1 MSEPSD
7 VGGVLGWVDDLQ
19 RRRPVL
25 GFPYAVFKRYYED
38 HGGWLGS
45 LISYYGFFS
54 LYPLLVV
61 FTTVAT
67 WMLRDR
73 PKALRNVLQAVW
85 SKVPF
90 ATPEI
95 TSEVQ
100 KQVTELSNEGWAVAG
115 VSLIVALW
123 GGVGV
128 VRVLQDTV
136 NSIYGVPRYRR
147 PSFVVKIARG
157 IAIIGLLGLGVVGTA
172 IVTAVTLGFDL
183 PLVASVGAAAGN
195 VVLSTLIA
203 TAVYR
208 LVIGHAATTREVLPG
223 AVLTGFATYVLTLI
237 GGLYVQNVIA
247 RMTGVFGPF
256 ASTVGLLAYV
266 SLSVQIFV
274 IATEVNV
281 VKARRLWPR
290 ALTGPLGAADRKAIA
305 LSMQREAL
313 TAPDELESPPRT
325 PPESVVE

>member
-1 MSEPSD
+1 MSDHSD
-7 VGGVLGWVDDLQ
+7 TAGGLLGWVDELQ
-19 RRRPVL
+19 RRQPVL

-73 PKALRNVLQAVW
+73 PKALQRMLQAVW

-90 ATPEI
+90 ATPDI
-95 TSEVQ
+95 TAEVQ
-100 KQVTELSNEGWAVAG
+100 QQVTELSNEGWAVAA
-115 VSLIVALW
+115 VSLVVALW

-136 NSIYGVPRYRR
+136 NSIHGVPRYRR
-147 PSFVVKIARG
+147 PSFVAKVVRG
-157 IAIIGLLGLGVVGTA
+157 LAIIGLLGLGVIGTA
-172 IVTAVTLGFDL
+172 IVTALTLGFHL
-183 PLVASVGAAAGN
+183 HLVAAFGAAIGN
-195 VVLSTLIA
+195 IALSTLIA
-203 TAVYR
+203 VAVYR
-208 LVIGHAATTREVLPG
+208 LVIGPSVTTRVVLPG
-223 AVLTGFATYVLTLI
+223 ALITGIGTYLLTLV
-237 GGLYVQNVIA
+237 GGLYVQRVIS

-290 ALTGPLGAADRKAIA
+290 ALTGELGSADRTAIA

-313 TAPDELESPPRT
+313 TPPDESKT
-325 PPESVVE
+325 